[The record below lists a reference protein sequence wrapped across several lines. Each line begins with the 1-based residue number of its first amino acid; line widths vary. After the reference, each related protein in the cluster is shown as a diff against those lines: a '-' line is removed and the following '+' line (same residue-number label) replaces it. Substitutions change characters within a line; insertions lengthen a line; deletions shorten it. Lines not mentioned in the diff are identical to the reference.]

1 MNENLTLLNAAKTDL
16 LHISPE
22 QLAELKN
29 LSDDELLRC
38 ARTLDI
44 FAAVESTR
52 RLRIALHKEETAIKR
67 LTVWLVVFTFVL
79 IVLTGILIYLGI
91 RALPHS

>member
-1 MNENLTLLNAAKTDL
+1 MNENVTLLNAAKTDL

-29 LSDDELLRC
+29 ISDDELLRC

-67 LTVWLVVFTFVL
+67 LTGWLVGFTVVL
-79 IVLTGILIYLGI
+79 ILLTGVLIYIGI
-91 RALPHS
+91 RGLLHS